1 MKKVLLTISILMLIM
16 GGYGETKT
24 VYADDW
30 STSIP
35 DIDLT
40 EGYTVYGTPNYDLYS
55 AQYSNNQ
62 GVQAL
67 ALARFKYKYAGKVTD
82 YTYNSGNMTEI
93 TTTIW
98 NLYIE
103 TYALGDSLSTTTN
116 ADGTSKLKIIADNN
130 VFSSLSIACR
140 SKNWGGGSQTV
151 VTSGQYVGVGGNG
164 YEILNVQTDNTEMGS
179 PKYTTIP
186 ISSDYNLKRLKTSK
200 SIVIQIDENI
210 NEYYIGTFYVKSR
223 TVQRDANGNVTKW
236 SFLMPGI
243 DVDGNNP
250 DQDTIYYSMQNDAD
264 PLYITYLKKGTE
276 VYITES
282 QMEQLQG
289 GGSGGSGGGG
299 LTNEQY
305 EELIDTINNPLYTVD
320 VLDKLDQII
329 ELLGESI
336 DTTTAEQIQDKA
348 EEVNQATSEA
358 VQQESQ
364 YTEDMQSQIDN
375 INVNNYTGILS
386 NGKFVSTMNWIRQVH
401 LNTVENTELGGVVS
415 LILIVG
421 LAVYLIGRRSG

>member
-35 DIDLT
+35 DIDVT
-40 EGYTVYGTPNYDLYS
+40 EGYTVYGSPEYDLYS
-55 AQYSNNQ
+55 AQYSNSQ
-62 GVQAL
+62 GTQAI
-67 ALARFKYKYAGKVTD
+67 ALARFKYQYAGRMTD
-82 YTYNSGNMTEI
+82 YTYDSGKMTEI

-116 ADGTSKLKIIADNN
+116 ENGTSKLKIIADNN

-151 VTSGQYVGVGGNG
+151 VTTSQYVGVGGNG
-164 YEILNVQTDNTEMGS
+164 YEILNNINQENTEMGS

-210 NEYYIGTFYVKSR
+210 NNYYVGTFYVKSR
-223 TVQRDANGNVTKW
+223 TVQRDANGNVLKW
-236 SFLMPGI
+236 TFLMPGI

-250 DQDTIYYSMQNDAD
+250 DQGTIYYSMQNDVD
-264 PLYITYLKKGTE
+264 PLYITYLKKGSE
-276 VYITES
+276 VY
-282 QMEQLQG
+282 MNGQLVDD
-289 GGSGGSGGGG
+289 GGSGGGG
-299 LTNEQY
+299 SVDVTNPVTPEQEEQLTEQNEKLTNAQEQVADY
-305 EELIDTINNPLYTVD
+305 EELEQQLVADNSETLDNVD
-320 VLDKLDQII
+320 FTSSSAIFSMQSFAL
-329 ELLGESI
+329 
-336 DTTTAEQIQDKA
+336 TANWVKA
-348 EEVNQATSEA
+348 R
-358 VQQESQ
+358 
-364 YTEDMQSQIDN
+364 YTEMIGGSPFES
-375 INVNNYTGILS
+375 VLLLS
-386 NGKFVSTMNWIRQVH
+386 
-401 LNTVENTELGGVVS
+401 
-415 LILIVG
+415 
-421 LAVYLIGRRSG
+421 LAIGFALYVIGRMR